1 MIDKIILGTVQLG
14 LPYGINNTSGQ
25 PSIEDSFSILNYA
38 NLSGIS
44 ILDTAEAYGTAHE
57 VIGEYHLKYPNQ
69 KFQII
74 TKLPHQFTTSISV
87 KIHDYLKVLHVNRLF
102 SLLFHSFSSYVENE
116 NNMNELTLLK
126 ENKKIENIGVSVYT
140 NTEFE
145 TVINDDRIDIIQL
158 PYNVFDNTNL
168 RGELIKLAKQKGK
181 LIHTRS
187 CFLQGLFFQETTSEK
202 PIVKAL
208 KSELDKLKD
217 ICSEFGKSIEEVT
230 LNYCLQEKNIDNVL
244 IGVDSLDQLKHNIQ
258 IANITL
264 NSTILDKLNT
274 IQIKKTE
281 LLNPSIWNRL

>member
-1 MIDKIILGTVQLG
+1 MIEKLILGTVQLG
-14 LPYGINNTSGQ
+14 IPYGISNSSGQ
-25 PSIEDSFSILNYA
+25 PSIEESFSILNHA
-38 NLSGIS
+38 NVSGIS

-57 VIGEYHLKYPNQ
+57 VIGKYHLKYPNQ

-87 KIHDYLKVLHVNRLF
+87 KIHDYLKELKVNRLF
-102 SLLFHSFSSYVENE
+102 GLLFHSFSSYLENE

-208 KSELDKLKD
+208 KPELDKLKD

-258 IANITL
+258 IADITL

-281 LLNPSIWNRL
+281 LLNPSIWNSL